1 MWRRLSQGYVI
12 TSVSRAYELGRPLVF
27 GTYLRRSCSVWTH
40 SATNA
45 SSATSASGYRPRSR
59 MLRSGRCWL
68 PTNITEGKR
77 TPTSEGSTASRQ
89 AQAQCVTNLRSAL
102 CALLC
107 RAVAPRTSLFRLSPS
122 TLPHTLSRRLTYGFM
137 QLQSRSRRC
146 ESPLG
151 QRRALPRVTASF
163 RGRGYSV
170 TLTGVRGS
178 E

>member
-45 SSATSASGYRPRSR
+45 SSATSAAGYRPRSR

-68 PTNITEGKR
+68 PTDITEGKR

-107 RAVAPRTSLFRLSPS
+107 RRPTYVPVSAFAFNSPTHLIASSHVRLYAVAK
-122 TLPHTLSRRLTYGFM
+122 
-137 QLQSRSRRC
+137 SRSRRC